1 MSAETVPVGVAFARD
16 ALERKYML
24 EKFEQESVI
33 VEIQNRGVVV
43 DVYEL
48 TP

>member
-1 MSAETVPVGVAFARD
+1 MLKLGEH
-16 ALERKYML
+16 ML